1 MPSSTGSDLGS
12 LPKSYV
18 PLTVEWDVTNT
29 LSSDSS
35 QRVPD
40 SFVSHVEEWS
50 LLTDPE
56 SDDAN
61 VNEEE
66 P

>member
-1 MPSSTGSDLGS
+1 M
-12 LPKSYV
+12 PKSYV
-18 PLTVEWDVTNT
+18 PLTVEWDVANT